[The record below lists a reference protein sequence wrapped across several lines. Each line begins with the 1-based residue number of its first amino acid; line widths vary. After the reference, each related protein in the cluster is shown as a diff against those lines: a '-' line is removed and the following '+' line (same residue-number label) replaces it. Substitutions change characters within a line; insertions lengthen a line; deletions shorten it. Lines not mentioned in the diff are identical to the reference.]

1 MLCSQT
7 LRNSPKNSTSLS
19 FSSSTTGPGSE
30 TGSKAVKSWGKKELI
45 QVVPEKRESGGEPKS
60 DNDSGGLKEA
70 IEFAGVGEDVGRK
83 GSEFKMLD
91 VEDSAKETKA
101 SDSSSKMVSSLVKD
115 NIAEFGRNSTSGQL
129 VAVDAKFSML
139 NTFILGV
146 PLTAPLTPLRGTET
160 DKDKS
165 NSNLPEKSTV
175 IDGVAIP
182 EKLLKKEEKKHEIN
196 EQNETNRIKNKT
208 CSTSK
213 KI

>member
-19 FSSSTTGPGSE
+19 FSSSTTGPSSE
-30 TGSKAVKSWGKKELI
+30 TGSKTAKSWAEKELI
-45 QVVPEKRESGGEPKS
+45 QVVPEKRESGGEPKF
-60 DNDSGGLKEA
+60 DNDSEGLKEA
-70 IEFAGVGEDVGRK
+70 HEFAGVGEDVGRK
-83 GSEFKMLD
+83 GSESRTLD
-91 VEDSAKETKA
+91 VGEWAKETKA
-101 SDSSSKMVSSLVKD
+101 SVNSSKTVSSLVAD
-115 NIAEFGRNSTSGQL
+115 IAELGRNSTSGQL

-160 DKDKS
+160 DKDNS

-175 IDGVAIP
+175 IDGAAIA
-182 EKLLKKEEKKHEIN
+182 EKLLKRKENEIN
-196 EQNETNRIKNKT
+196 KQNETNQNNFKT

-213 KI
+213 IA